1 MAVGAGGF
9 QSSEGG
15 SEGDS
20 EEGSEEGD
28 NDGAGSLVGGEGG
41 TELEAAAAAEAASMM
56 AGIECEGG
64 CDFSTSGT
72 GLPGDPVVISARA
85 GGAKR
90 DKKRVAGK
98 REAGKKV
105 AQRGQGQ
112 RQGQGQGRNSG
123 ANSRSGGGGGGGG
136 GSGGKSVRGLT
147 LSLDSRIRYQGMDR
161 ATKEVAMR
169 DE

>member
-15 SEGDS
+15 SEG
-20 EEGSEEGD
+20 GSEEGD

-72 GLPGDPVVISARA
+72 GLPGDPVVISARG

-112 RQGQGQGRNSG
+112 RQGQGRNSG